1 MRILLVEDEK
11 KIASF
16 IKRGLREENYVVD
29 IAHDGEKG
37 FFLASVN
44 TYDLIILDIMLPNK
58 DGLSVCADLR
68 KKNITTPIIILTAK
82 DAVRDKVTGLDYGA
96 DDYLTKPFAFD
107 EFLARVRALIR
118 RKGTSSVPILK
129 IADLEMDQLKHKVK
143 RSDREIE
150 LTAKEYSLLE
160 YMMLNANNIIT
171 RTMIAEHVWNED
183 YDSFTNVFDV
193 FIHRLR
199 GKIDKGFD
207 TPLIHSVRGAGYVLK
222 GKDQ

>member
-16 IKRGLREENYVVD
+16 IRRGLREENYIVD
-29 IAHDGEKG
+29 VANDGEKG

-44 TYDLIILDIMLPNK
+44 TYDLIILDLMLPKK
-58 DGLSVCADLR
+58 DGLSICADLR
-68 KKNITTPIIILTAK
+68 KKKIATPILILTAK

-107 EFLARVRALIR
+107 EFLARMRALLR
-118 RKGTSSVPILK
+118 RKGTSSMALLRV
-129 IADLEMDQLKHKVK
+129 ADLEMDQLKHKVK
-143 RSDREIE
+143 RSNKEIE
-150 LTAKEYSLLE
+150 LTAKEYALLE

-199 GKIDKGFD
+199 SKIDKDFD
-207 TPLIHSVRGAGYVLK
+207 SPLIHSVRGAGYVLK
-222 GKDQ
+222 EKE